1 MLHPAANLLK
11 KRMLKLSK
19 NNVSMPVMAEQDLLL
34 PLKTKLYT
42 AKKLLLMDP
51 VSDSIHTL
59 VTTVKLTP

>member
-1 MLHPAANLLK
+1 MLHHAANLSTNVT
-11 KRMLKLSK
+11 LKLSK

-59 VTTVKLTP
+59 VTTVKLIP